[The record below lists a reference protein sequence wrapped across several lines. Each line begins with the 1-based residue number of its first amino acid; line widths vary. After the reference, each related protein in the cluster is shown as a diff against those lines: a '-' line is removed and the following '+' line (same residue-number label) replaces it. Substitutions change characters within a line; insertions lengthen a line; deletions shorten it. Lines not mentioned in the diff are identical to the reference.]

1 MTSTRK
7 VSFIGLNAVRALSL
21 ISLILVFSSTIFV
34 IVTNIKAV
42 NYFDSQKNAT
52 DSASLLECDYIDG
65 STAPNQPA
73 GPFWAVVA
81 SLLIIVQTIIL
92 FLSECGWPTPFFDRF
107 FPVLGSNFGLGPLG
121 IFQGLISTQIL
132 SHHVDDFTLVAAFF
146 LFVLGCINMLLGL
159 IFRESAKR
167 YRSIT
172 TWREG
177 AKTVLPATLEKRPM
191 FLSSTPV
198 ISNPFAQPDH
208 SFGGPQVTVV
218 RHETSASE
226 TPSWT
231 STGKVGYGFGRQ
243 GEKAAGLKGFLLQK
257 PEESLPRYVANSP
270 APTSSASLSRSVSSV
285 SASSSFFSKDVRR
298 VEEVPPMPPRFQ
310 LQDEHVTESRSAT
323 PTFKS
328 SSRVV

>member
-1 MTSTRK
+1 
-7 VSFIGLNAVRALSL
+7 
-21 ISLILVFSSTIFV
+21 
-34 IVTNIKAV
+34 
-42 NYFDSQKNAT
+42 
-52 DSASLLECDYIDG
+52 
-65 STAPNQPA
+65 
-73 GPFWAVVA
+73 
-81 SLLIIVQTIIL
+81 
-92 FLSECGWPTPFFDRF
+92 
-107 FPVLGSNFGLGPLG
+107 
-121 IFQGLISTQIL
+121 
-132 SHHVDDFTLVAAFF
+132 
-146 LFVLGCINMLLGL
+146 MLLGL

-177 AKTVLPATLEKRPM
+177 SKTVLPATIEKRPM
-191 FLSSTPV
+191 FLTSTPV
-198 ISNPFAQPDH
+198 ISNPFSQPEH

-218 RHETSASE
+218 RHETTASE

-257 PEESLPRYVANSP
+257 PEESLPRYVASSP
-270 APTSSASLSRSVSSV
+270 APTSSASLSRSA

-298 VEEVPPMPPRFQ
+298 VEEEVPPMPRRFQ

-328 SSRVV
+328 SSRVI